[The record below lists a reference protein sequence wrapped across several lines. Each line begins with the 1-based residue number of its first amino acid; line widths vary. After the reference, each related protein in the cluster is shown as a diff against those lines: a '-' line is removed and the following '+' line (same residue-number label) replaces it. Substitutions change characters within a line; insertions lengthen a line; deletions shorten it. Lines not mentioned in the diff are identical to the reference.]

1 MRRLFSNFIFRNPC
15 PLLILPSSFT
25 RSDKPISYAYTDK
38 RYGEKR
44 TELDDEGT
52 IHRRLRIE
60 RGRPLTRH
68 DFNLIDDLPTEPDEY
83 FLKQKAIRLT
93 VYSALEE
100 EYKVIKKVSSVAR
113 SFLETMNKGFR
124 D

>member
-1 MRRLFSNFIFRNPC
+1 MVFVWDWSSIYRNPC
-15 PLLILPSSFT
+15 PLLIVPNTFT

-44 TELDDEGT
+44 IELDDEGT

-68 DFNLIDDLPTEPDEY
+68 DFNLIDDLPTAPHDY
-83 FLKQKAIRLT
+83 FLKQKAIRLSI
-93 VYSALEE
+93 YSPLEE
-100 EYKVIKKVSSVAR
+100 EFQIVKKVS
-113 SFLETMNKGFR
+113 
-124 D
+124 